1 MASLLPPVTT
11 LNTPRCRPLKHIAL
25 SSLLAGALV
34 AMPAIGRDDDH
45 DRAREALKAG
55 QVMPL
60 RAVLERLE
68 REYPGQVLDIEIE
81 EEHGRLIYE
90 VKLLQN
96 DGRLIKLELDAK
108 TATVLS
114 RKDRGRRD

>member
-1 MASLLPPVTT
+1 MNPPRSSTLP
-11 LNTPRCRPLKHIAL
+11 LIAL
-25 SSLLAGALV
+25 TSLLAAALLNV
-34 AMPAIGRDDDH
+34 PAIASDKDH

-60 RAVLERLE
+60 RTVLESLE

-90 VKLLQN
+90 VKLLQS

-114 RKDRGRRD
+114 RKDRSRRD